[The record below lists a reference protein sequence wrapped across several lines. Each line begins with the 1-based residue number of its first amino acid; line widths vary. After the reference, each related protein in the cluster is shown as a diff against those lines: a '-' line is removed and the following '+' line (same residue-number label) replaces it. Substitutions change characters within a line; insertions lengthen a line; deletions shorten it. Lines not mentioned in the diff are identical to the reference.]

1 MRKTLLLI
9 LTFTVQIGFS
19 QSEKNTYDIYSSIIN
34 TVVEDWFDKPLES
47 ILIVKKFKDKYEED
61 FSLINEL
68 AQDSNP
74 IYALEWLVKDPTL
87 KKRFKE
93 DEKLKK
99 GITKLTSDFKNHPK
113 INIELLRLK
122 DIKVQTISSS
132 RFYSILRRYSKD
144 KKNGW
149 NQIKEKYNTNLVFQF
164 SKIKYN
170 ENYAYFYYS
179 YHCGGLCASGNFVIM
194 EKINNDW
201 KVLKNFELWVS

>member
-68 AQDSNP
+68 AQDSIPN
-74 IYALEWLVKDPTL
+74 YALEWLVKDPTL

-179 YHCGGLCASGNFVIM
+179 YHCRGLCASGNFVIM
-194 EKINNDW
+194 EKINNNW